1 MGEWG
6 IQRKGIERQQ
16 ERLFMPIPN
25 TKQRRGRFEH
35 LIIHK
40 PATVKMD
47 KKKISVLFLL
57 ETKSIYTEKRG
68 KDIFTFF
75 NIINT
80 KSLTLM
86 MKRRLE

>member
-1 MGEWG
+1 
-6 IQRKGIERQQ
+6 
-16 ERLFMPIPN
+16 
-25 TKQRRGRFEH
+25 
-35 LIIHK
+35 
-40 PATVKMD
+40 MD

-86 MKRRLE
+86 MKRRLEWRGICIYNVVVVSVDIMNKEMVQVIAIFVK